1 MTEPAPPPAK
11 DASAAEIEADIQAT
25 RERLAESVD
34 ALADK
39 VNVKARA
46 QEKVDQ
52 TKQQA
57 REKVDETRQQVRDK
71 ADQTRQQVRD
81 KANQAR
87 TKGTELLGQA
97 KQAPRPVQLAL
108 VAAPALVLVVL
119 IIGRIRRRRLAVVTS
134 RT

>member
-11 DASAAEIEADIQAT
+11 GASADEIEADIEAT

-52 TKQQA
+52 
-57 REKVDETRQQVRDK
+57 
-71 ADQTRQQVRD
+71 
-81 KANQAR
+81 AR
-87 TKGTELLGQA
+87 TKGTQLLGQA
-97 KQAPRPVQLAL
+97 KQAPWPVQLA
-108 VAAPALVLVVL
+108 VVIAPLLVLLVL
-119 IIGRIRRRRLAVVTS
+119 IIRRIRRRS
-134 RT
+134 